1 MDRLLV
7 LWHHNGDRGAREEL
21 VRRFL
26 PLARNLASG
35 YTGSSGPLEDLA
47 QVAALGLLAAID
59 RFEPKRGIP
68 FVAFAVPTILGE
80 LKRHLRDHCWSM
92 HVPRSTKEL
101 ALEVARARDALAA
114 SLRRSPSLSELAEAL
129 ALSPAQVCNGF
140 LAGACYRILSID
152 AAVGSGEA
160 HPKSIAETHGTVDDG
175 YDLVDAVASWRS
187 AIKQLPADDRRLLSL
202 RFVHE
207 LTQTETAAQ
216 IGTSQMTVS
225 RLQRRAMGQFHEL
238 VGATP

>member
-7 LWHHNGDRGAREEL
+7 LWRDNGDRGAREEL

-26 PLARNLASG
+26 PLARRLASG
-35 YTGSSGPLEDLA
+35 YTGSSQPLEDLA

-68 FVAFAVPTILGE
+68 FGAFAVPTILGE
-80 LKRHLRDHCWSM
+80 LKRHLRDHRWSM

-101 ALEVARARDALAA
+101 ALDLARARDALAA

-129 ALSPAQVCNGF
+129 GLSPVQVCDGF

-152 AAVGSGEA
+152 APARNGEA
-160 HPKSIAETHGTVDDG
+160 HPESIAATRGTVDDG

-187 AIKQLPADDRRLLSL
+187 AIQQLPADDRRLLSL

-207 LTQTETAAQ
+207 LTPTEIAAR

-225 RLQRRAMGQFHEL
+225 RFQRRAVGQIREL